1 MGGFLFAPAPSLGLP
16 TSAHACADVWDHVI
30 PVNHERGGRNFFKK
44 GLYFLRLVADNP
56 YTQGAQPPLPD
67 TENMTTTTNRR
78 YYAMQWHHYAVDGN
92 TGKRCAAYYS
102 FPRRATRDAWVEDGA
117 PYLGSGS
124 REALPASDSELRAEL
139 RRDRAEG
146 HCGLRVEHMG

>member
-16 TSAHACADVWDHVI
+16 APAHACADVWDHVI

-44 GLYFLRLVADNP
+44 GLYFRTGRADNP
-56 YTQGAQPPLPD
+56 CTQGAQPPCQKQ
-67 TENMTTTTNRR
+67 TMTTTRNRR

-102 FPRRATRDAWVEDGA
+102 FPSRAIRDAWVEDGA

-139 RRDRAEG
+139 RRDKAEG
-146 HCGLRVEHMG
+146 HYGFRVECIG